1 MKKKFLSIGILLIFI
16 ISCSDTGNSYE
27 VEMATDEINWPFED
41 IDSGKFGVLYR
52 NSSINDLRIL
62 LVYFGQQIIFDKDQK
77 DFCPQMELIKSG
89 VVPEG
94 ILVINDLNLEQ
105 EQNVPNQNDHPNFV
119 SYSLPKGSYVVFA
132 DKFDTCN
139 KDSYITFDVNTMDAF
154 NLIKE

>member
-1 MKKKFLSIGILLIFI
+1 MKKIFLFVGILLIFI
-16 ISCSDTGNSYE
+16 ISCSDEIKSYDIE
-27 VEMATDEINWPFED
+27 VGGSETSWPFKD
-41 IDSGKFGVLYR
+41 IDNGKFTVLFK
-52 NSSINDLRIL
+52 NSSINDIRML

-139 KDSYITFDVNTMDAF
+139 KDSYVTFDVKTMDAF
-154 NLIKE
+154 DLIKE